1 MVGWQHR
8 LYGHESERAPGV
20 DYGQESLACYN
31 PWGLKELDM
40 TERQLKLKLKF
51 VVMNI

>member
-8 LYGHESERAPGV
+8 LYGHESEQAPGV

-40 TERQLKLKLKF
+40 TEWTEVSQLI
-51 VVMNI
+51 N